1 MRLQQLVLLLVLLS
15 FEYYSIAQTTTI
27 SINSDK
33 SAHTTSDSPTTNFG
47 SASSL
52 WAGRMPPRLMGG
64 SYSTRRTYV
73 EFDLS
78 SIPQNAII
86 ISASLELHE
95 IITYGTPNIL
105 THRVEQ
111 SWAEG
116 SITWSSAPSY
126 SSTDEIDSSSVV
138 SGWFTVDVKEHV
150 QNMVA
155 GVYTNFG
162 WVLRHDNE
170 LENAQKNKNFTSD
183 DAASNKPR
191 LIVKYYLPFRLTNAV
206 ITHESFDGEDDGGV
220 APTFTGGPLG
230 TYSYTWIDASGA
242 TVGTSQNLTG
252 VPYGWYGLEVSND
265 SLEHD
270 FYYAFLVGLNC
281 QEVEIEFQP
290 NGNFVDDAMLN
301 DRVFLSTDYRIIN
314 YPDQLYNVA
323 YEYTNLFDQRTLI
336 RFRLWVDP
344 TFTLYDALLNMTGY
358 SHVTNRPNDAEF
370 AYVEED
376 WNEYIV
382 THSSMPSVSTGDI
395 LSIPETTT
403 SNQNLSNFDLSTYW
417 EYWMENNVQN
427 YGMLFRL
434 EEYTNELNS
443 ALQRYYSSDYTTT
456 PSYRPKINFRVA
468 VSNPVP
474 PDYCDQIFAKLD
486 RILRGVNYKPYLSH
500 LYFFYDEEYET
511 PNTQLNYKVFSDM
524 DPVTPV
530 MDNSVEPINQIEYG
544 DNRYTLDVGDLEVGN
559 YILEVVNDKMEK
571 FYLRFQVE
579 N

>member
-1 MRLQQLVLLLVLLS
+1 MRLQQLVLLLFVLS

-47 SASSL
+47 SVSSL

-95 IITYGTPNIL
+95 IITYGTPEIF

-111 SWAEG
+111 SWAEN

-126 SSTDEIDSSSVV
+126 STTDEIEASSVV

-162 WVLRHDNE
+162 WVLRHDDE
-170 LENAQKNKNFTSD
+170 LENAEKNKNFTSD
-183 DAASNKPR
+183 DAGSNKPR

-230 TYSYTWIDASGA
+230 TYSYTWIDSSGA

-290 NGNFVDDAMLN
+290 D
-301 DRVFLSTDYRIIN
+301 SN
-314 YPDQLYNVA
+314 YIDEALLQLYHNPPPD
-323 YEYTNLFDQRTLI
+323 YSIMNYTGDESIGALEFAALFDVSTLI
-336 RFRLWVDP
+336 RFRIWVDGS
-344 TFTLYDALLNMTGY
+344 FSIYNSDLTLSGDLHIYGLR
-358 SHVTNRPNDAEF
+358 TNEAEF
-370 AYVEED
+370 VYVTED
-376 WNEYIV
+376 WEEKIV
-382 THSSMPSVSTGDI
+382 TYSSAPTLSLSEI
-395 LSIPETTT
+395 LPIPATTT
-403 SNQNLSNFDLSTYW
+403 SSQDLVNFDLISFW
-417 EYWMENNVQN
+417 EQWQNDNTEN
-427 YGMLFRL
+427 YGMLMQL
-434 EEYTNELNS
+434 EEYTDVS
-443 ALQRYYSSDYTTT
+443 ATQSYFSAHYATASD
-456 PSYRPKINFRVA
+456 RPRINFRVA

-486 RILRGVNYKPYLSH
+486 RTLRGVNYKPYLSH

-559 YILEVVNDKMEK
+559 YILEVVNNKMEK